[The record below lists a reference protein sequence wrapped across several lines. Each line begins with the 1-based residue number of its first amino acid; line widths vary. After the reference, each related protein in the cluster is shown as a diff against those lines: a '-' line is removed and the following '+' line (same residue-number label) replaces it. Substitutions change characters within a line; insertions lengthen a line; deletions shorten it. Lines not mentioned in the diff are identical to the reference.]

1 MKFWSKEEEKI
12 KKGINMIVGLENLKE
27 DIRQKQLR
35 DLALSIV
42 KYQNFKT
49 SAAIKNIKFVASQNT
64 TKNYFGCG
72 VSYIKSGGKV
82 KHKAIPSKIYDY
94 IDEYLA
100 QHVQPL
106 TPSESDRRGEYKQ
119 RKNRYHGKSAVPP
132 VAKLDIVRQ
141 PLTEKYDDYGIKSP
155 DGYVKICKSRDYA
168 EGYMEAL
175 KDNGKV
181 VDEYKIIAIK
191 ISEV

>member
-1 MKFWSKEEEKI
+1 
-12 KKGINMIVGLENLKE
+12 MIHGLETLKE
-27 DIRQKQLR
+27 DIREKQLR
-35 DLALSIV
+35 DFALAIV

-49 SAAIKNIKFVASQNT
+49 SAAVKYINYNSSEVTIR
-64 TKNYFGCG
+64 NYFGCG
-72 VSYIKSGGKV
+72 VSYIKSNGKIRHQNMPTGIF
-82 KHKAIPSKIYDY
+82 KF

-106 TPSESDRRGEYKQ
+106 TPSKSDERKEYKS
-119 RKNRYHGKSAVPP
+119 RKNIYHGKNSIPP
-132 VAKLDIVRQ
+132 VAKLDIVRK
-141 PLTEKYDDYGIKSP
+141 PLIEKYDDYGIKSP

-175 KDNGKV
+175 KDNGKII
-181 VDEYKIIAIK
+181 DEYKIIAIK